1 MTTDPWGRVD
11 EDGTVYVRTAGGER
25 VVGSWQAGAPEE
37 ALAYFRR
44 KFEALV
50 TEVDLLEQRIR
61 TTDLPPSQAESSINR
76 LRETLPEAHAV
87 GDLDALGRRLDGLT
101 ELIEKRRVEIK
112 AAREHARDEAREI
125 KERIVAEAERI

>member
-1 MTTDPWGRVD
+1 MKREAAVSSADPRGTERHTAADSWGRVD
-11 EDGTVYVRTAGGER
+11 AEGTVYVRTADGER

-44 KFEALV
+44 KYEALV
-50 TEVDLLEQRIR
+50 TEIDLLEQRIR
-61 TTDLPPSQAESSINR
+61 TTDLPPAQAESSIGR
-76 LRETLPEAHAV
+76 LRESVSDAHAV

-112 AAREHARDEAREI
+112 AAR
-125 KERIVAEAERI
+125 